1 MENCR
6 YVIFLVLA
14 AMVLFCQVSFAD
26 TQGIETITEETVAV
40 ALDSAPDSY
49 SKEEIDVMFE
59 QIMNSIPDVPKGYT
73 DQEIDEKIT
82 LVIESIPDASG
93 NYTNEEI
100 DHKIVA
106 LNNSIPAIPEVY
118 SKEEIN
124 KRVRALNDAITTLE
138 IALANI
144 RNSIPAELKWPVKSK
159 KIFTGIRI
167 GIPADISG
175 ATK

>member
-6 YVIFLVLA
+6 NAIFLILA

-59 QIMNSIPDVPKGYT
+59 QIINSIPEVTTRYT

-93 NYTNEEI
+93 NYTNEAI
-100 DHKIVA
+100 DHKIAA

-124 KRVRALNDAITTLE
+124 KRVRALNDTITTLE

-144 RNSIPAELKWPVKSK
+144 RNSIPAELKWPVKTK
-159 KIFTGIRI
+159 KIFTDIRI
-167 GIPADISG
+167 GIPSDISST
-175 ATK
+175 TK